1 MATSPADSFIVSD
14 SDSGDDDSV
23 WAMDLDDAAAD
34 TPVDTPVASPVG
46 PNVTVGRV
54 CARAAA
60 ARARALDRARA
71 MARADAYLDLN
82 GEARQAHAARQLRL
96 DHLRRECAALRLSA
110 ALMLASAP
118 DAVVADADE
127 LLDQGYA
134 ADEVLAVVAAT
145 EPAAAA
151 AARRRW
157 EVDDDEGP
165 PLKSGMDRS
174 ATIARGLVSLFFAD
188 GTMAG
193 LARCAAACDPTDYAR
208 DAAALLLLSK
218 LDLPLEI
225 GRLVG
230 EFAVQSP
237 LARFSMAGRVDGAVL
252 ARLLRPHIDGV
263 VGKLKRTKH
272 FGRVVA
278 VARGAAVA
286 LPKPKPRPKKKK
298 PLPKK
303 GRWNA
308 SSIKRDPRGVAR
320 HCTRGKRCFCVDCWS
335 AAQLSK

>member
-1 MATSPADSFIVSD
+1 
-14 SDSGDDDSV
+14 
-23 WAMDLDDAAAD
+23 MDLDDEGDAAD
-34 TPVDTPVASPVG
+34 TPVAAPVG

-110 ALMLASAP
+110 ALVLASAP

-145 EPAAAA
+145 QPATAA

-174 ATIARGLVSLFFAD
+174 ATIARGLVRLFFAD
-188 GTMAG
+188 GTMTG

-208 DAAALLLLSK
+208 DAAALRLLAST

-225 GRLVG
+225 VRLVG

-237 LARFSMAGRVDGAVL
+237 LARFSMVGRVDGAVL

-286 LPKPKPRPKKKK
+286 LPKPKAPRPKKKK
-298 PLPKK
+298 PLPK
-303 GRWNA
+303 WNA

-320 HCTRGKRCFCVDCWS
+320 HCLRGTRWKCFCVECWS
-335 AAQLSK
+335 SSK

>member
-1 MATSPADSFIVSD
+1 MSDSGDDESVV

-23 WAMDLDDAAAD
+23 WAMDLDDDDAAAA
-34 TPVDTPVASPVG
+34 DTPVASPVG

-110 ALMLASAP
+110 ALVLASAP

-145 EPAAAA
+145 QPAAAA

-157 EVDDDEGP
+157 EVDADDEGP

-174 ATIARGLVSLFFAD
+174 ATIARGLLQLFFAD

-193 LARCAAACDPTDYAR
+193 IARCAATCDPTNYPR
-208 DAAALLLLSK
+208 DAAALRLLSK

-225 GRLVG
+225 VRLVG

-286 LPKPKPRPKKKK
+286 LPTPKPKPKKKK
-298 PLPKK
+298 PLPRR
-303 GRWNA
+303 RWNA

-320 HCTRGKRCFCVDCWS
+320 HCLRGARRKCFCVECWS
-335 AAQLSK
+335 SSK